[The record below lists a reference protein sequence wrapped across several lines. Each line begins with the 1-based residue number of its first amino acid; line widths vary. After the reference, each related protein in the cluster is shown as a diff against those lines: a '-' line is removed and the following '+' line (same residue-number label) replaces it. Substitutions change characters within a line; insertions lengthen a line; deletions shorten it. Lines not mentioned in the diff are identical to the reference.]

1 MDAIGCTCLGQTKVQ
16 LDQHHQLQQKET
28 DLATSV
34 VTNTREED
42 SLLPYSSNK
51 ECKTPEENLE
61 NREMSHLARND
72 CVIDTTK
79 DQKKNGFECGKYG
92 NCLRPFFSLLLS
104 AFGACVMAVA
114 SVMVK
119 KLTSTSVFSIIMI
132 RFIVMLSISICILYF
147 RCEKITYRSKMFT
160 FI

>member
-1 MDAIGCTCLGQTKVQ
+1 MLCGGNSTHK
-16 LDQHHQLQQKET
+16 QKES

-34 VTNTREED
+34 ATDTREED
-42 SLLPYSSNK
+42 SLLHHSSNEECQIPK
-51 ECKTPEENLE
+51 ENVE
-61 NREMSHLARND
+61 NRKMERND
-72 CVIDTTK
+72 SVIDNTK
-79 DQKKNGFECGKYG
+79 DPKKNGFECGKYG

-132 RFIVMLSISICILYF
+132 RFIVMLSISILILYF
-147 RCEKITYRSKMFT
+147 RYEKIHSVPEMFA